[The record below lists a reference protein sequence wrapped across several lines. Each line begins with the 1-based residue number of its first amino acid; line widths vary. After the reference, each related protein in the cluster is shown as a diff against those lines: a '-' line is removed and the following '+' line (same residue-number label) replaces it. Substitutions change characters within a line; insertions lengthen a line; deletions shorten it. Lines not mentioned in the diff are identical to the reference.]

1 MATTMAEANPLIR
14 NLGLQQILQRDAVKP
29 PETAD
34 LDGDSST
41 ESVLAGHVR
50 KAWARAKLARAKIDL
65 KLLECLRARRGVYS
79 PAALAQ
85 LQEANGG
92 MNVVWADITEA
103 KCRGASA
110 WIREIVLP
118 TGERP

>member
-1 MATTMAEANPLIR
+1 MAETNPLIR
-14 NLGLQQILQRDAVKP
+14 TLGLQQIMQRDAVAP
-29 PETAD
+29 PETMD
-34 LDGDSST
+34 LEVRP
-41 ESVLAGHVR
+41 ESVLSSHVR
-50 KAWARAKLARAKIDL
+50 KAWADAKLARAKIDL

-85 LQEANGG
+85 LQAANGG

-110 WIREIVLP
+110 WIRELSLIHI
-118 TGERP
+118 